1 MRISTHVG
9 IPGLD
14 MAAGGNPAFRQDG
27 PTLDLVFAGVST
39 EPLKSS
45 ALSDFT
51 LDLNFVQGGYQ
62 VAAQYAIWE

>member
-1 MRISTHVG
+1 MRISTNVG

-27 PTLDLVFAGVST
+27 PTLDLVFVGTATDELLDG
-39 EPLKSS
+39 P
-45 ALSDFT
+45 T

-62 VAAQYAIWE
+62 VAAQYAVGE